1 MANAFS
7 ITESDIR
14 KSLIEATTFDSLAL
28 DPTTGVALSSAEKQA
43 ICDQAILEFISW
55 ITGTFALAANLALAK
70 PQALKF
76 VVYAF
81 HFRRAANG
89 DYKIP
94 DSVMADYK
102 LAVDWA
108 KGTGAKLLAAEGTVQ
123 VPGAGGVDY
132 VADEPTH
139 TMTQLDRL

>member
-1 MANAFS
+1 MSNAYS
-7 ITESDIR
+7 ITELDIR

-28 DPTTGVALSSAEKQA
+28 DPTTGVALTTEEKQA
-43 ICDQAILEFISW
+43 VCDQAIQEFASW
-55 ITGTFALAANLALAK
+55 LTGTFATVANLALAK

-94 DSVMADYK
+94 ESVKDDYK
-102 LAVDWA
+102 LAVEWA

-123 VPGAGGVDY
+123 VPGAGAVEY
-132 VADEPTH
+132 AADEARH
-139 TMTQLDRL
+139 SMSQLDRL